1 MKQFIDKHKVY
12 QSTQSGYRKGHSCIT
27 VLLKL
32 RDDIQCALNSS
43 EVAIALFANYSKAF
57 DTIRYDILLKK
68 LNELGFSSSFIH
80 LINSYLTDRYQFVQ
94 IEDKKSA
101 LAQVTCGVPQGS
113 ILGPILFNLYVT
125 DISTFTSSTCL
136 QFAGDTTLYKRC
148 KVKDIPDCANII
160 QNDVEHLKAWSDVN
174 SLVFNGTKTKTM
186 IFSTKQMSRYHY
198 LDNADTYSV
207 VFNGNEAK
215 NKIERKDSMKIRGMK
230 VDQHLTWK
238 EHVANVIMSSYDTLR
253 SLKLLKR
260 YTPYKLRKTLAEAL
274 ILSKIDYGSDVYQ
287 NIPKFL
293 IKRLQKVQTISAGY
307 VLNRY
312 AKECNVI
319 KLGWLP
325 IIERFEFN
333 TTKLAFKA

>member
-1 MKQFIDKHKVY
+1 M
-12 QSTQSGYRKGHSCIT
+12 
-27 VLLKL
+27 
-32 RDDIQCALNSS
+32 
-43 EVAIALFANYSKAF
+43 
-57 DTIRYDILLKK
+57 LKK
-68 LNELGFSSSFIH
+68 LNELGFSSSFTH

-94 IEDKKSA
+94 IQDKKFA
-101 LAQVTCGVPQGS
+101 LVQVTCGVPQGS
-113 ILGPILFNLYVT
+113 ILGPILFNSYVT
-125 DISTFTSSTCL
+125 DMSTFTSSTCL
-136 QFAGDTTLYKRC
+136 QFTDDTTLFKRC

-186 IFSTKQMSRYHY
+186 IFSTKQMSRYHH

-207 VFNGNEAK
+207 VLNGNKAK
-215 NKIERKDSMKIRGMK
+215 NKIERKGSMKILGMK
-230 VDQHLTWK
+230 VDQHLTWE
-238 EHVANVIMSSYDTLR
+238 EHVANVIKSSYDTLR

-260 YTPYKLRKTLAEAL
+260 YTPYKLRKTLAKAL
-274 ILSKIDYGSDVYQ
+274 ILSKIDYGSVVYQ
-287 NIPKFL
+287 NVPKFL

-312 AKECNVI
+312 AEECDAI

-333 TTKLAFKA
+333 TKLAFKALHYPEWPDYLPLKFHKSN